1 MAAPLKADYETV
13 IEFRKGDLACK
24 ILRWSYSDGQ
34 PQSYT
39 VFAIRDGAK
48 MGSERE
54 ISEAQAMHI
63 VQQVRDGK

>member
-1 MAAPLKADYETV
+1 MSAPLKADYETV
-13 IEFRKGDLACK
+13 VEFRRGDLACK
-24 ILRWSYSDGQ
+24 ILRWSYNDGQ

-39 VFAIRDGAK
+39 LFAIRDGAK

-54 ISEAQAMHI
+54 ISEAQAMRI